1 VSQQSKLSIEQQLA
15 QLDQMVAWFESEEF
29 TLEEAMQQ
37 YEKAEALAT
46 LVEARLGELKNEVL
60 VLKKKFD
67 QAS

>member
-1 VSQQSKLSIEQQLA
+1 MSQQSKLSIEQQLA